1 VTLLSQLSTLLHGC
15 HSKPINSQDAFLY
28 SFFVGPNWSGELYL
42 SPFPNRLSNLPF
54 NCHTPISLYKLILP
68 SNYFL
73 KTTQSLIQSYHRRRK
88 KKKNFCKTQNGGISS
103 SLDVVGS

>member
-1 VTLLSQLSTLLHGC
+1 M
-15 HSKPINSQDAFLY
+15 HSFIL
-28 SFFVGPNWSGELYL
+28 FFVVPNWSGELYS

-54 NCHTPISLYKLILP
+54 NCQTPISLYKSILP

-73 KTTQSLIQSYHRRRK
+73 KTTQSLIQSYHSQK
-88 KKKNFCKTQNGGISS
+88 KKKNFCKTQNGGIIS